1 MTLGAEIE
9 QIRIK
14 CNMPLFIAYDVFSTD
29 MAGYHQIITG
39 RCSPT
44 IFQLIMFI
52 DAARHPLEKYRKSL
66 YKKHRQM
73 PVFFY
78 SFSAS
83 ESVVFS
89 ARACLAAALSRSDF
103 RYDSNQ

>member
-52 DAARHPLEKYRKSL
+52 DAARPPLEKIPKKFI
-66 YKKHRQM
+66 YKT
-73 PVFFY
+73 PAFAGVFLF
-78 SFSAS
+78 F
-83 ESVVFS
+83 FCIRIRRLFG
-89 ARACLAAALSRSDF
+89 ARLFGGGLVTF
-103 RYDSNQ
+103 GFQI

>member
-52 DAARHPLEKYRKSL
+52 DVARHPLEKIP
-66 YKKHRQM
+66 KK
-73 PVFFY
+73 FI
-78 SFSAS
+78 
-83 ESVVFS
+83 
-89 ARACLAAALSRSDF
+89 
-103 RYDSNQ
+103 